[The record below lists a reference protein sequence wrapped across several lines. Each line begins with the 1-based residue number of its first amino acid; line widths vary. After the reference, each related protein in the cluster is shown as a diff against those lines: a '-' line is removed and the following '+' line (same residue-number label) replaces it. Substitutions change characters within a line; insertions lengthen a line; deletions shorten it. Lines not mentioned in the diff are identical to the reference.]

1 MVGAKGIRGR
11 LAGGGWRLGIG
22 SRDWVMGSR
31 YGGMSHSPIP
41 TPYYLICPCLG
52 SEGFMGLR

>member
-1 MVGAKGIRGR
+1 MRAHGIRGWV
-11 LAGGGWRLGIG
+11 AGGGWRLGIG